1 VTYDF
6 TWREA
11 GSGRPVVL
19 LHGFP
24 IDGRLFD
31 AQLSAADAGRL
42 GARLIAV
49 DMPGFGSNP
58 LGDEA
63 PEVLS
68 VEDLADSLAAFLERE
83 GLAPAV
89 VGGVAIGGYVSI
101 ELAARRPDLVA
112 ALILMAPKPAPDSP
126 SMAPKREEVAQT
138 ALTRGSTVVADELH
152 AMSLGPQADG
162 AVRAKMH
169 EMISGADPRAI
180 AALVRG
186 VARRPDP
193 ALALPTLSMPTLV
206 IAGEND
212 PFSPLADVRRA
223 ASLLPN
229 ATFVEIKGI
238 GHMAPIE
245 APLAVTRAMAAFLAG
260 LP

>member
-1 VTYDF
+1 VELI
-6 TWREA
+6 WREQ
-11 GSGRPVVL
+11 GQGRPVIL

-31 AQLSAADAGRL
+31 AQLSAAGAGRIA
-42 GARLIAV
+42 ARLIAV
-49 DMPGFGSNP
+49 DMPGFGGNA

-68 VEDLADSLAAFLERE
+68 VEDMADAVAALIERE

-89 VGGVAIGGYVSI
+89 VGGVAIGGYVAI
-101 ELAARRPDLVA
+101 ELAARRPDLLA

-138 ALTRGSTVVADELH
+138 ALTQGSAVVADQLH

-169 EMISGADPRAI
+169 QMISAADPRGI

-193 ALALPTLSMPTLV
+193 APVLPTITVPSLV

-223 ASLLPN
+223 ASLLPD

-245 APLAVTRAMAAFLAG
+245 APLAVTRAMASFLAG
-260 LP
+260 LT